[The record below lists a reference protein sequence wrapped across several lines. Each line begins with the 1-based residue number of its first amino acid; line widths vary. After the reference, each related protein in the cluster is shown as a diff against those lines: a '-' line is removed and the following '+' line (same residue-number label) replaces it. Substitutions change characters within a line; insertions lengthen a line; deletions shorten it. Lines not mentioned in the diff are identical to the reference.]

1 MLRNPDAAGPGT
13 SRFIVYKTKSG
24 GSACSGILMP
34 PSAFCLLNLLFYTRG
49 VNICR
54 NDRVNTKYPEEFRG
68 SVSPELGVSM
78 LRNIQTSFRN

>member
-78 LRNIQTSFRN
+78 LRNIQVSV